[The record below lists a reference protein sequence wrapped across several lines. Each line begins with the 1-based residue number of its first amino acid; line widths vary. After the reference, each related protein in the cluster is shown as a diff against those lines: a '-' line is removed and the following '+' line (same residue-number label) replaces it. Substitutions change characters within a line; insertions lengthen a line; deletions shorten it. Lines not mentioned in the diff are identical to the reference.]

1 MATNQDYSRYFQ
13 GLYNISGFDGTI
25 ESDFLKLG
33 QVPDDRKSDLID
45 YNINGFDEYRTAL
58 QNYLRSVY
66 PLDYNNFAASDL
78 GQMLVEMFAYMSSVL
93 ALRADMTANEMYIDT
108 VKNEDNLKR
117 LLQLIGVSMRGPT
130 ASKATGLLTVPKG
143 TTISTNLTVNENDR
157 TVQVINQRSN
167 VALSYTIL
175 KQLDNGDLDLFSK
188 DLTLLPA
195 DFGAPDSLSRYASG
209 LFLLEGALKSAAG
222 TFRGGVKTRQTFELT
237 DGPIIEGSIG
247 LSSTEG
253 GAADTGGTLYNE
265 ISNLFLASGGTQAV
279 FEKTYTGGFGA
290 ILTFGDGVRGRLPS
304 PGSNFVVTYRTGGGG
319 NGNIATGSLN
329 TTVRAFLGGVT
340 PIEVTLENTTK
351 GSGGTPAESV
361 AHAKRYA
368 PYFFRTQYR
377 AVTGEDY
384 NVLANSFV
392 GTAGTTAKCMAS
404 LRSNGAAANVIDL
417 FVLSKAS
424 NVQLERASV
433 AMKKELL
440 DYFQNYKMLTDDV
453 VISDGVVR
461 TLDIVATLYIDK
473 SNKRFIDSIQQKA
486 ADKLLEY
493 FNVDNLAFGQKLSM
507 SDVSNFMLTVP
518 EIRFFK
524 VDNLPNDIYV
534 NFNEIVQLN
543 NFEFTTE
550 LV

>member
-1 MATNQDYSRYFQ
+1 MPTNNNYSRYFE

-45 YNINGFDEYRTAL
+45 YNVNGFDQYRTAL
-58 QNYLRSVY
+58 QNYLKSVY

-78 GQMLVEMFAYMSSVL
+78 GQMLVEMFAYMSSVI

-117 LLQLIGVSMRGPT
+117 LLQLIGVSMKGPT
-130 ASKATGLLTVPKG
+130 SSKATGLLTLPADVTFDTQVVINKA
-143 TTISTNLTVNENDR
+143 DR
-157 TVQVINQRSN
+157 SVGVINQRSN
-167 VALSYTIL
+167 IPLTYTIT
-175 KQLDNGDLDLFSK
+175 KQQADGTLDLFTE
-188 DLTLLPA
+188 DLSLA
-195 DFGAPDSLSRYASG
+195 SSDFNGQVASG
-209 LFLLEGALKSAAG
+209 LFLVEGEFNSANG
-222 TFRGGVKTRQTFELT
+222 TFRGGARTRQTFEIT
-237 DGPIIEGSIG
+237 DGPVIEGSIG
-247 LSSTEG
+247 VSSTEG
-253 GAADTGGTLYNE
+253 PTGTQYNE
-265 ISNLFLASGGTQAV
+265 ITSLFLASGGTQTV
-279 FEKTYTGGFGA
+279 FEKTYTGGFGCV
-290 ILTFGDGVRGRLPS
+290 LTFGDGVRGRLPT
-304 PGSNFVVTYRTGGGG
+304 PGTSFVVTYRTGGGG
-319 NGNIATGSLN
+319 NGNIARGTLN
-329 TTVRAFLGGVT
+329 TTIKCFNNGVT
-340 PIEVTLENTTK
+340 PVDATLSNTTK
-351 GSGGTPAESV
+351 GSGGTAAESV

-392 GTAGTTAKCMAS
+392 GTGGSTAKAMAS
-404 LRSNGAAANVIDL
+404 LRTNGAAANVIDL

-424 NVQLERASV
+424 DTQLERASV

-440 DYFQNYKMLTDDV
+440 DYFQNYKMLTDDI

-461 TLDIVATLYIDK
+461 TLDLVATLFIDK
-473 SNKRFIDSIQQKA
+473 SNKRFIESIQQKA
-486 ADKLLEY
+486 ADKLLEF
-493 FNVDNLAFGQKLSM
+493 FNVDNLGFGQKISM
-507 SDVSNFMLTVP
+507 SDVNNFMLTVP

-524 VDNLPNDIYV
+524 VDNLPEDIFV

-543 NFEFTTE
+543 NFEFSTE

>member
-1 MATNQDYSRYFQ
+1 MPTNADYSRYFQ

-45 YNINGFDEYRTAL
+45 YNVNGFDQYRTAL
-58 QNYLRSVY
+58 QNYLKSVY

-93 ALRADMTANEMYIDT
+93 ALRTDMTANEMYIDT
-108 VKNEDNLKR
+108 VKSEDNLKR
-117 LLQLIGVSMRGPT
+117 LLELIGVRMKGPT
-130 ASKATGLLTVPKG
+130 ASKATGLLVIPDDVTIDG
-143 TTISTNLTVNENDR
+143 TGVVINRNDR
-157 TVQVINQRSN
+157 SVQVPNQRSN
-167 VALSYTIL
+167 VPLSYTVT
-175 KQLDNGDLDLFSK
+175 KQLNDGTLDLFSQ
-188 DLTLLPA
+188 DL
-195 DFGAPDSLSRYASG
+195 SLNAAAFNGQSASG
-209 LFLLEGALKSAAG
+209 LFLVEGEFNTADG
-222 TFRGGVKTRQTFELT
+222 TFRGGVKTRQTFEIT
-237 DGPIIEGSIG
+237 NGPVIEGSIG
-247 LSSTEG
+247 VSSTENN
-253 GAADTGGTLYNE
+253 GTLYNE
-265 ISNLFLASGGTQAV
+265 ISNLFLASGGTQNV
-279 FEKTYTGGFGA
+279 FEKTYTGGYGCV
-290 ILTFGDGVRGRLPS
+290 LTFGDGVRGSLPT
-304 PGSNFVVTYRTGGGG
+304 PGSNFTVTYRTGGGG
-319 NGNIATGSLN
+319 NGNIAKGTLN
-329 TTVRAFLGGVT
+329 TTMRCFNGGVSPVDANLT
-340 PIEVTLENTTK
+340 NTTK

-392 GTAGTTAKCMAS
+392 GTGGTTAKAMAS
-404 LRSNGAAANVIDL
+404 LRTNGAAANVIDL

-424 NVQLERASV
+424 SNQLERASV

-440 DYFQNYKMLTDDV
+440 DYFQNYKMLTDDI

-486 ADKLLEY
+486 ADKLLTF
-493 FNVDNLAFGQKLSM
+493 FNVDNLAFGQKISLAE
-507 SDVSNFMLTVP
+507 VNNFMLTVP

-524 VDNLPNDIYV
+524 IDNLPDDLYV

-543 NFEFTTE
+543 NFEFNTE

>member
-1 MATNQDYSRYFQ
+1 MPTNTDYSRYFQ

-45 YNINGFDEYRTAL
+45 YNINGFDQYREAL

-78 GQMLVEMFAYMSSVL
+78 GQMLLEMFAYMSSVL

-117 LLQLIGVSMRGPT
+117 LLELIGVSMKGPT
-130 ASKATGLLTVPKG
+130 ASKATGLLTFPADVTPSFPVV
-143 TTISTNLTVNENDR
+143 INNSAR
-157 TVQVINQRSN
+157 SIQVINQRSN
-167 VALSYTIL
+167 SPLTYTVT
-175 KQLDNGDLDLFSK
+175 KQLTDGTLDLFSQ
-188 DLTLLPA
+188 DL
-195 DFGAPDSLSRYASG
+195 SLDATNFNGQVASG
-209 LFLLEGALKSAAG
+209 LFLVEGQFNTAQG
-222 TFRGGVKTRQTFELT
+222 VFRGGVKTRQTFEIT
-237 DGPIIEGSIG
+237 DGPVIEGSIG
-247 LSSTEG
+247 VSSTEG
-253 GAADTGGTLYNE
+253 TGNGIKYNE
-265 ISNLFLASGGTQAV
+265 ISNLFLASGGTTPV
-279 FEKTYTGGFGA
+279 FEKTYTGGFGCV
-290 ILTFGDGVRGRLPS
+290 LTFGDGVRGRLPS
-304 PGSNFVVTYRTGGGG
+304 PGDNFVVTYRTGGGG
-319 NGNIATGSLN
+319 NGNIAQGTLD
-329 TTVRAFLGGVT
+329 TTVRCFNAGT
-340 PIEVTLENTTK
+340 DPIDATITNTTK
-351 GSGGTPAESV
+351 GSGGNPPESV

-392 GTAGTTAKCMAS
+392 GTGGTTAKAMAS
-404 LRSNGAAANVIDL
+404 LRTNGAAANVIDL

-424 NVQLERASV
+424 QTQLERASV

-440 DYFQNYKMLTDDV
+440 DYFQNYKMLTDDI

-461 TLDIVATLYIDK
+461 TLDMVATLYIDK

-486 ADKLLEY
+486 ADKLLE
-493 FNVDNLAFGQKLSM
+493 FFDVDNLAFGQKISM
-507 SDVSNFMLTVP
+507 ADVNNFMLTVP
-518 EIRFFK
+518 EIRFFQ
-524 VDNLPNDIYV
+524 VNNLPEEVYV

-543 NFEFTTE
+543 NFEFSTE